1 VSTDRAPD
9 HEREKGS
16 IMADPDLT
24 LLGRRIEA
32 LQADVREIKFAADV
46 DRQDQRAQRDVLVRQ
61 LGTSLGLF
69 QGAVETQLTDM
80 RQELGQ
86 MREQL
91 DRIENV
97 LRTSTLI

>member
-1 VSTDRAPD
+1 
-9 HEREKGS
+9 
-16 IMADPDLT
+16 MADPDLT

-32 LQADVREIKFAADV
+32 LQQDVRDLKFAADV

-69 QGAVETQLTDM
+69 QSKVEDHLA
-80 RQELGQ
+80 E

-91 DRIENV
+91 DRMEAM
-97 LRTSTLI
+97 LTRLLP